1 MDAIVRTERL
11 RQEYFDLLAVDDV
24 DLAIEPGEIYGLVGP
39 NGAGKTTLLR
49 MMATTLEPTR
59 GRVLFKGVDVSKDP
73 LPMRRHMGFMP
84 DFFQLYNDLTVI
96 QTLEYFAR
104 AHKIKDMIV
113 RIHEVLEIIGLEE
126 KATTSVKGLSRG
138 MTQRLGLGRAILH
151 KPDLLLLDEPASG
164 LDPLARRILFK
175 ALEAIH
181 REGATIIIS
190 SHILG
195 ELSGLCTSVGIMHEG
210 RFIETGKTA
219 EVVKRIM
226 PTRRIRLVVLDD
238 VARAADMVAKLDH
251 VSAVR
256 VEDHRVDFSYEG
268 DDAGLAEINRL
279 LVQAECTVARLE
291 EKETNLHE
299 VYFAIA
305 DREGARAE

>member
-104 AHKIKDMIV
+104 AHKTKDMIV

-164 LDPLARRILFK
+164 LDPLARRILFE